1 MRRAWTLLPLALAL
15 GCLEEPAYQ
24 CQSDDV
30 CFYKGFAGVC
40 DLASASCAYQ
50 SVDCQGLSSIEGWV
64 NARGL
69 CVPAPNNAEPSST
82 TGDSGGGITSGS
94 TSTVSTSTPPTSD
107 PTNDAESSNGIVTA
121 GESSSG
127 SAESESSSSGL
138 TSGSSN
144 GCEGLTDD
152 LTDQGT
158 VTATTTFNG
167 FPASNSIDGSL
178 SSSWFPTG
186 PEGDGGPSVFSWSTV
201 TDRCINRI
209 EVDDNSAHSNNDF
222 RSGYGFA
229 SATVRVIQDDIVV
242 FEEMVS
248 LPGTPDGPFAV
259 ETSGVQGSRVLI
271 ELSGH
276 ENTTC
281 GGFSELRVIGGP
293 ARD

>member
-24 CQSDDV
+24 CQSNDA

-40 DLASASCAYQ
+40 DVATASCAYQ

-94 TSTVSTSTPPTSD
+94 TSSVETSQPTTAD
-107 PTNDAESSNGIVTA
+107 PTDDGESTNGLITGAESSG
-121 GESSSG
+121 SSV
-127 SAESESSSSGL
+127 ESESSGSDP
-138 TSGSSN
+138 TSGGSD
-144 GCEGLTDD
+144 GCEGLMDN

-158 VTATTTFNG
+158 VTASTEFG
-167 FPASNSIDGSL
+167 EYVAGRSVDGSL
-178 SSSWFPTG
+178 STSWFSTG
-186 PEGDGGPSVFSWSTV
+186 PEGNGAPSVYSWSTV

-209 EVDDNSAHSNNDF
+209 EVDDNSVHDTNEF
-222 RSGYGFA
+222 RTGYGFA
-229 SATVRVIQDDIVV
+229 TAVVRVLQDDLVV
-242 FEEMVS
+242 FEETVQ
-248 LPGTPDGPFAV
+248 LPGTPDGPFTV
-259 ETSGVQGSRVLI
+259 ETGGLLGSRVLL
-271 ELSGH
+271 ELGGH
-276 ENTTC
+276 ENEDC

-293 ARD
+293 AGS